1 MNVSIK
7 SLIKLV
13 PILYLFIVNPN
24 LLVAQSTVKEYS
36 KNLITYDFN
45 DPNPIPIL
53 TSNPKIYPYFTFD
66 GYQKNSTTKKFQIV
80 ELENDYI
87 KVFVTPELGGKVWG
101 AIEKSTGEEFIY
113 RNEVVKFRN
122 ISMRGPWTSG
132 GIEFNFGIIG
142 HHPSTATPVDYSI
155 KENED
160 GSVSCIVG
168 NIDLPSRTQW
178 RVSINLPKDHA
189 AFFTDALWYNPSPLH
204 QSYYNW
210 MTAAAPARDDLE
222 FYTPGNI
229 YLEHSGKA
237 KKWPIDSYGRD
248 ISKYRNNNF
257 GPSKSYHVV
266 GEFNDFFGGYYT
278 DSDYGY
284 GHWGNY
290 EDIPGQKLWLWDQS
304 RFGGI
309 WEDLLTDTDG
319 QYIEFQAGR
328 LFVQYSPSS
337 DQNPISNVSF
347 EPYAVDKWTE
357 AWFPLKEI
365 GGLRDASQYGALN
378 VIMTNDGLAIKLNP
392 FIQVNS
398 DLQVM
403 VDNKIYYEEKLKLKP
418 MDVHTSTVSIDQTL
432 SYEIIIKELDLHYV
446 SDPNKKQIKRSFST
460 DDNFKSLESTEKLF
474 QQAKEDIAYREY
486 DNARKNLES
495 IINEDPYHLDARAN
509 LGELYYR
516 SGEYEKALK
525 IINDGLSFD
534 TYNPSLNY
542 VAGIVYK
549 AINNNLDGK
558 EAFGWAARSMKYR
571 SNAFSQM
578 ADIYLREKDYKKS
591 IYYAN
596 KSLEFNSNNI
606 PSLEIIAISN
616 RLLSNKNALGET
628 LERIE
633 DIDPIHHIVSFEKY
647 LSNPND
653 ENKRKIINSHRSE
666 LSYQTF
672 LELAISYYNR
682 GLVDESLILLEL
694 GPDVLLNNIWKS
706 YLKQDIGQLIDI
718 ISSSS
723 VDFVF
728 PFRRETIDVL
738 QWADSNSDS
747 WKTDYLLALNL
758 WGKGRFDE
766 AEDLLIKLDY
776 SPNNSIFYL
785 TRALMINNNDK
796 ISIRGDLERAY
807 SMDQKNWRIVKSLA
821 NNYFESGN
829 YLAAS
834 NILKKVYNED
844 KSNYIIGMEYVKSL
858 IHLNQFNSA
867 ISILN
872 NLYILPYEH
881 AGEGR
886 DLYTSAYF
894 GSAMESISNSDYKKA
909 IELLIKSKEW
919 PENLGVG
926 KPYNPDER
934 VQNYLLY
941 FCMDKIN
948 DPRSKS
954 YLEDVI
960 DYTERNI
967 DNISSNHILG
977 YEATKILTGKISP
990 DSFIEKLI
998 SSNQNNISQVQ
1009 WIINY
1014 SKENKIP
1021 DNKDFKFLIQVLNL
1035 K

>member
-1 MNVSIK
+1 MISISSNLNIMIKAAEKASKSVIRDFGEVEKLQVSLK
-7 SLIKLV
+7 G
-13 PILYLFIVNPN
+13 PN
-24 LLVAQSTVKEYS
+24 
-36 KNLITYDFN
+36 N
-45 DPNPIPIL
+45 
-53 TSNPKIYPYFTFD
+53 
-66 GYQKNSTTKKFQIV
+66 
-80 ELENDYI
+80 
-87 KVFVTPELGGKVWG
+87 FVTNADRKV
-101 AIEKSTGEEFIY
+101 E
-113 RNEVVKFRN
+113 
-122 ISMRGPWTSG
+122 
-132 GIEFNFGIIG
+132 
-142 HHPSTATPVDYSI
+142 
-155 KENED
+155 
-160 GSVSCIVG
+160 
-168 NIDLPSRTQW
+168 
-178 RVSINLPKDHA
+178 
-189 AFFTDALWYNPSPLH
+189 
-204 QSYYNW
+204 
-210 MTAAAPARDDLE
+210 
-222 FYTPGNI
+222 
-229 YLEHSGKA
+229 
-237 KKWPIDSYGRD
+237 
-248 ISKYRNNNF
+248 
-257 GPSKSYHVV
+257 
-266 GEFNDFFGGYYT
+266 
-278 DSDYGY
+278 
-284 GHWGNY
+284 
-290 EDIPGQKLWLWDQS
+290 
-304 RFGGI
+304 
-309 WEDLLTDTDG
+309 
-319 QYIEFQAGR
+319 
-328 LFVQYSPSS
+328 
-337 DQNPISNVSF
+337 
-347 EPYAVDKWTE
+347 
-357 AWFPLKEI
+357 
-365 GGLRDASQYGALN
+365 
-378 VIMTNDGLAIKLNP
+378 
-392 FIQVNS
+392 
-398 DLQVM
+398 
-403 VDNKIYYEEKLKLKP
+403 
-418 MDVHTSTVSIDQTL
+418 
-432 SYEIIIKELDLHYV
+432 EIIIKELDLHYV

-460 DDNFKSLESTEKLF
+460 DDDFKSLESTEKLF

-706 YLKQDIGQLIDI
+706 YLKKDIGQLIDI
-718 ISSSS
+718 ISSSN

-738 QWADSNSDS
+738 QWADSNSDN
-747 WKTDYLLALNL
+747 WKTNYLLALNL

-785 TRALMINNNDK
+785 SRALMINNNDK

-886 DLYTSAYF
+886 ELYTSAYF

-960 DYTERNI
+960 DYTDRNI

-977 YEATKILTGKISP
+977 YEAIKILTGKMSP

-998 SSNQNNISQVQ
+998 SSNQNNISQIQ

-1021 DNKDFKFLIQVLNL
+1021 DNKDFKFLTQVLNL

>member
-1 MNVSIK
+1 M
-7 SLIKLV
+7 
-13 PILYLFIVNPN
+13 
-24 LLVAQSTVKEYS
+24 
-36 KNLITYDFN
+36 
-45 DPNPIPIL
+45 
-53 TSNPKIYPYFTFD
+53 
-66 GYQKNSTTKKFQIV
+66 
-80 ELENDYI
+80 
-87 KVFVTPELGGKVWG
+87 
-101 AIEKSTGEEFIY
+101 
-113 RNEVVKFRN
+113 
-122 ISMRGPWTSG
+122 
-132 GIEFNFGIIG
+132 
-142 HHPSTATPVDYSI
+142 
-155 KENED
+155 
-160 GSVSCIVG
+160 
-168 NIDLPSRTQW
+168 
-178 RVSINLPKDHA
+178 
-189 AFFTDALWYNPSPLH
+189 
-204 QSYYNW
+204 
-210 MTAAAPARDDLE
+210 
-222 FYTPGNI
+222 
-229 YLEHSGKA
+229 
-237 KKWPIDSYGRD
+237 
-248 ISKYRNNNF
+248 
-257 GPSKSYHVV
+257 
-266 GEFNDFFGGYYT
+266 
-278 DSDYGY
+278 
-284 GHWGNY
+284 
-290 EDIPGQKLWLWDQS
+290 
-304 RFGGI
+304 
-309 WEDLLTDTDG
+309 
-319 QYIEFQAGR
+319 
-328 LFVQYSPSS
+328 
-337 DQNPISNVSF
+337 
-347 EPYAVDKWTE
+347 
-357 AWFPLKEI
+357 
-365 GGLRDASQYGALN
+365 
-378 VIMTNDGLAIKLNP
+378 
-392 FIQVNS
+392 
-398 DLQVM
+398 
-403 VDNKIYYEEKLKLKP
+403 
-418 MDVHTSTVSIDQTL
+418 
-432 SYEIIIKELDLHYV
+432 
-446 SDPNKKQIKRSFST
+446 
-460 DDNFKSLESTEKLF
+460 
-474 QQAKEDIAYREY
+474 
-486 DNARKNLES
+486 
-495 IINEDPYHLDARAN
+495 
-509 LGELYYR
+509 YYR

-653 ENKRKIINSHRSE
+653 ENKSKIINSHRSE

-706 YLKQDIGQLIDI
+706 YMKKDIGQLIDI
-718 ISSSS
+718 ISSSN

-766 AEDLLIKLDY
+766 AEDLLIKLNY

-858 IHLNQFNSA
+858 ISLTQFNSA

-1009 WIINY
+1009 WIIDY

-1021 DNKDFKFLIQVLNL
+1021 ENKDFKFLIQVLNL

>member
-1 MNVSIK
+1 
-7 SLIKLV
+7 
-13 PILYLFIVNPN
+13 
-24 LLVAQSTVKEYS
+24 
-36 KNLITYDFN
+36 
-45 DPNPIPIL
+45 
-53 TSNPKIYPYFTFD
+53 
-66 GYQKNSTTKKFQIV
+66 
-80 ELENDYI
+80 
-87 KVFVTPELGGKVWG
+87 
-101 AIEKSTGEEFIY
+101 
-113 RNEVVKFRN
+113 
-122 ISMRGPWTSG
+122 
-132 GIEFNFGIIG
+132 
-142 HHPSTATPVDYSI
+142 
-155 KENED
+155 
-160 GSVSCIVG
+160 
-168 NIDLPSRTQW
+168 
-178 RVSINLPKDHA
+178 
-189 AFFTDALWYNPSPLH
+189 
-204 QSYYNW
+204 
-210 MTAAAPARDDLE
+210 
-222 FYTPGNI
+222 
-229 YLEHSGKA
+229 
-237 KKWPIDSYGRD
+237 
-248 ISKYRNNNF
+248 
-257 GPSKSYHVV
+257 
-266 GEFNDFFGGYYT
+266 
-278 DSDYGY
+278 
-284 GHWGNY
+284 
-290 EDIPGQKLWLWDQS
+290 
-304 RFGGI
+304 
-309 WEDLLTDTDG
+309 
-319 QYIEFQAGR
+319 
-328 LFVQYSPSS
+328 
-337 DQNPISNVSF
+337 
-347 EPYAVDKWTE
+347 
-357 AWFPLKEI
+357 
-365 GGLRDASQYGALN
+365 
-378 VIMTNDGLAIKLNP
+378 
-392 FIQVNS
+392 
-398 DLQVM
+398 
-403 VDNKIYYEEKLKLKP
+403 

-446 SDPNKKQIKRSFST
+446 SDPNKKQIERSFST
-460 DDNFKSLESTEKLF
+460 DDDFKSLESTEKLF

-706 YLKQDIGQLIDI
+706 YLKKDIGQLIDI
-718 ISSSS
+718 ISSSN

-738 QWADSNSDS
+738 QWADSNSDN

-785 TRALMINNNDK
+785 SRALMINNNDK

-886 DLYTSAYF
+886 ELYTSAYF

-960 DYTERNI
+960 DYTEKNI

-977 YEATKILTGKISP
+977 YEATKILTGKMSP

-998 SSNQNNISQVQ
+998 SSNQNNISQIQ